1 MGNELTKN
9 NESDIEKDFQN
20 ENIKYGLISKICG
33 EKSNDDNYIISPDI
47 TIPTEEKTIEFSI
60 FGIFDGHN
68 GNYISKYLSENI
80 KKFFEKAMVD
90 INDKNYKEKI
100 EELYKEI
107 DKSLRNEKNQ
117 ILDKSD
123 IKNKNIVDIEVND
136 KEKEYLKNS
145 IINSNDIPSDLKD
158 IDDNEIENLL
168 LFKNLFDYKSNFLH
182 KENGLNYIGSSA
194 SIVLID
200 EENIIKIDLG
210 ITKCFLFD
218 KEGNI
223 LEPQKKEENQKDTKE
238 IDNNEY
244 KNEHIFINKEEK
256 KRIKKFNNDIDYES
270 LKKNYY
276 LPTTRSFG
284 FYKYKENEF
293 LNEYYQIISCIPNI
307 EIYDKKNVDFIFL
320 ITGLSISSNR
330 LKILSEKI
338 KKENTD
344 NNNEIKYTKLIEEI
358 IKEFK
363 KEKISNEQSNKQKV
377 RNNYNLYFGKDNVE
391 EENII
396 LDELDEN
403 YYKDIL
409 ELNKTRE
416 IQEKNTTC
424 ILIKLNK
431 KETDNKDK
439 NEIKEETP
447 KDNEETPKGNDD
459 TQKDKEETPK
469 GKEDTLKDKEE
480 TQKDK
485 EETPKGNEDTPK
497 ENEDKPKEMKIILK
511 VK

>member
-9 NESDIEKDFQN
+9 NEPDIEKDFQN

-90 INDKNYKEKI
+90 INNKNYKEKI
-100 EELYKEI
+100 EEIFKEI
-107 DKSLRNEKNQ
+107 DKSLRKEKNQ
-117 ILDKSD
+117 ILDKDD

-145 IINSNDIPSDLKD
+145 IKNSEDIPNDLKD
-158 IDDNEIENLL
+158 IDDNEFDNLL
-168 LFKNLFDYKSNFLH
+168 LFKNLFNYKNNFLTD
-182 KENGLNYIGSSA
+182 ENSLNYIGSSA

-210 ITKCFLFD
+210 ITKCFLLD

-223 LEPQKKEENQKDTKE
+223 LEPQKNEETPKDTKE
-238 IDNNEY
+238 NDNNEY
-244 KNEHIFINKEEK
+244 KHEHLFINKEEK
-256 KRIKKFNNDIDYES
+256 KRIKKFNKDIDYES
-270 LKKNYY
+270 LKMNYY

-320 ITGLSISSNR
+320 ITGLSINTNR

-338 KKENTD
+338 KRANSD

-358 IKEFK
+358 IKEIK

-409 ELNKTRE
+409 ELNKTKE

-431 KETDNKDK
+431 KEIENKDK
-439 NEIKEETP
+439 NEIKKETP
-447 KDNEETPKGNDD
+447 
-459 TQKDKEETPK
+459 
-469 GKEDTLKDKEE
+469 
-480 TQKDK
+480 KDK

-497 ENEDKPKEMKIILK
+497 GNEDTPKGNVDTPKGNEDNIENEKK
-511 VK
+511 